1 MFKLRVLNVVIQ
13 MKTSRMI
20 ALMALVGIL
29 GACGGGGGG
38 GGGSSDGADLGA
50 AGADTT
56 ALMTADLS
64 GAARARPPTMGALEA
79 Y

>member
-29 GACGGGGGG
+29 GACGGGG